1 MHALHLVHF
10 SPTHTTASV
19 LQAIARGMVQPATVL
34 DITHQCDAAREFA
47 QQEVVVVGVPVYG
60 GRVPALAAQRLA
72 HLTGNGTP
80 AVAVVVYGNRAY
92 EDALLELQQ
101 LLTAQGFAVMAA
113 AAFIGEHSFST
124 PELPIAEHRPDQ
136 ADLAKAAA
144 FGQDIVPVIVQAIAQ
159 RLAGIDASQPLAL
172 PGNHPY
178 KERSPSSRIVPQT
191 DPALCGGCMSCVDS
205 CPTGA
210 ISPTDPCATDAD
222 LCIRCAACIK
232 GCPSGARAITHTGML
247 DFIRTLQ
254 QNCQTR
260 REPEWFI

>member
-1 MHALHLVHF
+1 MHPLHLVHF
-10 SPTHTTASV
+10 SPTQTTARV
-19 LQAIARGMVQPATVL
+19 LQAIAHGMAQPATVL
-34 DITHQCDAAREFA
+34 DITHQVDLAREFA

-101 LLTAQGFAVMAA
+101 LLAAQGFDVVAA

-124 PELPIAEHRPDQ
+124 PELPIAQHRPDA

-144 FGQDIVPVIVQAIAQ
+144 FGQDIVQAITQ
-159 RLAGIDASQPLAL
+159 RLTAGIDTSHSLAL
-172 PGNHPY
+172 PGNTPY

-260 REPEWFI
+260 REPECFV

>member
-1 MHALHLVHF
+1 MSPLHLVHF
-10 SPTHTTASV
+10 SPTQTTARV
-19 LQAIARGMVQPATVL
+19 LQAIARGMAQSATEL
-34 DITHQCDAAREFA
+34 DIAHQIDLAREFA

-60 GRVPALAAQRLA
+60 GRVPALAVQRLA
-72 HLTGNGTP
+72 HLRGNGTP

-101 LLTAQGFAVMAA
+101 LLTAQGFEVMAA

-124 PELPIAEHRPDQ
+124 PELPIAEHRPDA

-144 FGQDIVPVIVQAIAQ
+144 FGQAIAQ
-159 RLAGIDASQPLAL
+159 RLAAGININHPLAL
-172 PGNHPY
+172 PGNRPY

-191 DPALCGGCMSCVDS
+191 DAALCGGCMSCVDS

-260 REPEWFI
+260 REPECFV

>member
-1 MHALHLVHF
+1 MSPLHLVHF
-10 SPTHTTASV
+10 SPTHTTARV
-19 LQAIARGMVQPATVL
+19 LQAIASGMAQPATEL
-34 DITHQCDAAREFA
+34 DIAHQIDATKEFA
-47 QQEVVVVGVPVYG
+47 QHEVVVVGVPVYG

-72 HLTGNGTP
+72 HLTGNGTA

-101 LLTAQGFAVMAA
+101 LLAAQGFAVVAA

-124 PELPIAEHRPDQ
+124 PELPIAEHRPDA
-136 ADLAKAAA
+136 ADLAKATA
-144 FGQDIVPVIVQAIAQ
+144 FGQAIAQ
-159 RLAGIDASQPLAL
+159 QLAAGIDINHPLAL
-172 PGNHPY
+172 PGNSPY

-191 DPALCGGCMSCVDS
+191 DPALCGGCMSCVDN

-232 GCPSGARAITHTGML
+232 GCPSGARAITHAGML

-260 REPEWFI
+260 REPECFI

>member
-1 MHALHLVHF
+1 MSPLHLVHF
-10 SPTHTTASV
+10 SPTQTTARV
-19 LQAIARGMVQPATVL
+19 LQAIARGLAQPATVL
-34 DITHQCDAAREFA
+34 DITHQIDLAKEFA
-47 QQEVVVVGVPVYG
+47 QNEVVVVGVPVYG
-60 GRVPALAAQRLA
+60 GRVPALAVQRLA
-72 HLTGNGTP
+72 HLRGNGTP

-101 LLTAQGFAVMAA
+101 LLTAQGFEVMAA

-124 PELPIAEHRPDQ
+124 PELPIAEHRPDA
-136 ADLAKAAA
+136 ADLAKATA
-144 FGQDIVPVIVQAIAQ
+144 FGQAIAQ
-159 RLAGIDASQPLAL
+159 RLAAGININHPLAL
-172 PGNHPY
+172 PGNRPY

-191 DPALCGGCMSCVDS
+191 DAALCGGCMSCVDS

-260 REPEWFI
+260 REPECFV